1 MNNIVIYKISKPK
14 GMSSSKSSSI
24 LVSKGYIKGTKKE
37 KESRINKEEK
47 NPIINDEIVSKEK

>member
-1 MNNIVIYKISKPK
+1 MNNIVIYKISKSK

-47 NPIINDEIVSKEK
+47 NPIVNDEIVSKEK

>member
-1 MNNIVIYKISKPK
+1 
-14 GMSSSKSSSI
+14 MSSSKSSSI

-47 NPIINDEIVSKEK
+47 IRIVNDEIVSKEK